1 MPKKQTQTRPQ
12 NLPVA
17 VEVIERNI
25 YLVRSQKVML
35 DGDLARLY
43 QVSTKALNQAVK
55 RNLERFPDDFMFRLV
70 ADEARNLR
78 SQPVTSRG
86 RHGGSRYL
94 PLVFTEHGVAML
106 SSVLKSKRAVQMNIL
121 IVRAFVKLREMF
133 STHKAWAARLE
144 KLETN
149 QKRHASVITILA
161 EEIEDLKRPPAPPSR
176 RIGFNPDKNGPAASR
191 SSHGSKGLIT

>member
-1 MPKKQTQTRPQ
+1 MPKKQRRARRQ
-12 NLPVA
+12 NLPVP

-25 YLVRSQKVML
+25 YLVRLQKVML
-35 DGDLARLY
+35 DADLARLY
-43 QVSTKALNQAVK
+43 QVSTKVLNQAVK
-55 RNLERFPDDFMFRLV
+55 RNLERFPEDFMFRLIPE
-70 ADEARNLR
+70 EARNLR
-78 SQPVTSRG
+78 SQPVTSSA

-94 PLVFTEHGVAML
+94 PFVFTEHGVAML

-161 EEIEDLKRPPAPPSR
+161 EEIEDLKRPPAPPNR
-176 RIGFNPDKNGPAASR
+176 RIGFNPDPAASR
-191 SSHGSKGLIT
+191 SSHSSKGLIT

>member
-1 MPKKQTQTRPQ
+1 MRMKQRKTRHQ
-12 NLPVA
+12 NLPVP

-35 DGDLARLY
+35 DAGLARLY
-43 QVSTKALNQAVK
+43 QVSTKAFNQAVK
-55 RNLERFPDDFMFRLV
+55 RNLERFPGDFMFQLV
-70 ADEARNLR
+70 PGEATNLR
-78 SQPVTSRG
+78 SQNVTSRTK
-86 RHGGSRYL
+86 HGGSRYL
-94 PLVFTEHGVAML
+94 PFVFTEHGVAML

-149 QKRHASVITILA
+149 QRRHASVITILA
-161 EEIEDLKRPPAPPSR
+161 EEIEDLKRPPAPPNR
-176 RIGFNPDKNGPAASR
+176 RIGFNPDRKDSAAPR
-191 SSHGSKGLIT
+191 SPHGSKGLIT

>member
-1 MPKKQTQTRPQ
+1 MRKKPERTRRH
-12 NLPVA
+12 NLPVP

-25 YLVRSQKVML
+25 DLARLQKVML
-35 DGDLARLY
+35 DADLARLY
-43 QVSTKALNQAVK
+43 QVSTKAFNQAVK
-55 RNLERFPDDFMFRLV
+55 RNLERFPEDFMFRLIP
-70 ADEARNLR
+70 DEARNLR
-78 SQPVTSRG
+78 SHSVTSRA

-94 PLVFTEHGVAML
+94 PFVFTEHGVAML
-106 SSVLKSKRAVQMNIL
+106 SSVLKSKKAVQMNIL

-161 EEIEDLKRPPAPPSR
+161 EEIEDLKHPPAPSNR
-176 RIGFNPDKNGPAASR
+176 RIGFNPDRK
-191 SSHGSKGLIT
+191 

>member
-1 MPKKQTQTRPQ
+1 MP
-12 NLPVA
+12 

-35 DGDLARLY
+35 DADLARLY

-55 RNLERFPDDFMFRLV
+55 RNVDRFPLDFMFRLV
-70 ADEARNLR
+70 PDEARNLR
-78 SQPVTSRG
+78 SQPVTSRSE
-86 RHGGSRYL
+86 HGGSRYL
-94 PLVFTEHGVAML
+94 PFVFTEHGVAML
-106 SSVLKSKRAVQMNIL
+106 SSVLKSKNAVQMNIL

-161 EEIEDLKRPPAPPSR
+161 EEIEDLKRPPAPPNR
-176 RIGFNPDKNGPAASR
+176 RIGFNPDRSDPAASR